1 MPATMQAII
10 KPTAGEG
17 FAVVNDQLV
26 PQPAAGQ
33 VAIAVQAAS
42 LCGTD
47 VHITQWDAWSASRI
61 KPPMVY
67 GHEFSGIVSAIGEGV
82 THVAVGD
89 RVSAEMH
96 EFDRR
101 INAAG
106 DVVGYNDLGVIFGVD
121 KPGCFADTLVLP
133 QYQCV
138 KLPDSV
144 SFEVGACL
152 DSLGNAVHAATQV
165 DLTDKTVFVSG
176 CGPIGLYAIPVA
188 RALGA
193 KAVYA
198 ADVSSYRLALA
209 EKAQPDNVWHAIE
222 RPTASALLEE
232 TSGKGVDV
240 VLEMSGNPH
249 AFQAALQGL
258 AIGGSLVQLG
268 LLPSMPT
275 IDINK
280 DIIFK
285 SARLIGVNG
294 RAIFGTWDL
303 MLDLLTSCRLSI
315 DFLLTHRMP
324 FSQFGQAVDAAASG
338 ESGKIILIPDALYN
352 E

>member
-1 MPATMQAII
+1 MQAII

-61 KPPMVY
+61 KPPMVF
-67 GHEFSGIVSAIGEGV
+67 GHEFSGIVTAIGEGV

-96 EFDRR
+96 QFERHSKPD
-101 INAAG
+101 G
-106 DVVGYNDLGVIFGVD
+106 EVTYKDTGVIFGVD
-121 KPGCFADTLVLP
+121 RPGCFADFIVLP

-138 KLPDSV
+138 KLPESV

-152 DSLGNAVHAATQV
+152 DSLGNAVHAASQV

-294 RAIFGTWDL
+294 RAIFDTWHL
-303 MLDLLTSCRLSI
+303 MLELLTSGKLSI
-315 DFLLTHRMP
+315 DFILTHCLP
-324 FSQFGQAVDAAASG
+324 FSRFGEAVNAAASG
-338 ESGKIILIPDALYN
+338 ESGKIILIPDELYN
-352 E
+352 STS